1 MFGEKIMKMTLEQ
14 TQLVGLTMQLDLETQ
29 NYKKLCEELEKL
41 KEQNLDPNDEKY
53 AVLKK
58 KFEKNLAKIKKINAE
73 LKKLNK
79 ESA

>member
-1 MFGEKIMKMTLEQ
+1 MKMTLEQ

-29 NYKKLCEELEKL
+29 NYKKLCEDLEKL

-79 ESA
+79 KGA

>member
-1 MFGEKIMKMTLEQ
+1 MKMTLEQ

-29 NYKKLCEELEKL
+29 NYKKLCEELEEL
-41 KEQNLDPNDEKY
+41 KKQNLDPNDEKY

-79 ESA
+79 KGA